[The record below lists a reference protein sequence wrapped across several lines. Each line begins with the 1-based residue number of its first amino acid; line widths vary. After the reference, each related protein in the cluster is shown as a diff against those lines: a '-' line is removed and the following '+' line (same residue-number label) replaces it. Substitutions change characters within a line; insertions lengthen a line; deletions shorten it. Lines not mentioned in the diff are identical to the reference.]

1 MFQLRR
7 YGSFSFIFNLIV
19 VLYCVVYVFYLF
31 LILQGMEYTHMESL
45 IPLKDEAENKALDER
60 RNTESYR
67 LALEENKDLTE
78 QVFKMK

>member
-1 MFQLRR
+1 
-7 YGSFSFIFNLIV
+7 
-19 VLYCVVYVFYLF
+19 
-31 LILQGMEYTHMESL
+31 MEYTHMESL